1 MDKNREKIGIVNFP
15 GGTNFTPL
23 SNLIMI
29 ISSLSDHV
37 SIILGK
43 AESRIQKIK
52 YPTIDYY
59 LVDMPVRPGLI
70 ARLVTYGIIQLKI
83 SYHIVRTGKMVDSW
97 IFFIGGDTLVVPA
110 ITARLLKKKV
120 IILVAGSSIA
130 ALKSKKDPLFHG
142 LRLLRFITC
151 SLADKIIV
159 YADCLVGEY
168 CLGRWQNKISIAHEH
183 VVDFDTFTMNK
194 AYSSRD
200 LIIGYIGRFGEE
212 KGILNFT
219 AALSGLL
226 TQCEN
231 LTVMIGG
238 DGLLKAEI
246 EQSLLREHLTGR
258 VTLMGWI
265 SHDDLPQY
273 LNQMRLLVLPSYT
286 EGLPNVMIESMACG
300 TPVLATPVGVI
311 PDIIEDGRTGFIMED
326 NSPECIVKNVIRVL
340 NSPVLES
347 VALEG
352 KRVIEENFTVEEA
365 LHGWRM
371 VLLR

>member
-1 MDKNREKIGIVNFP
+1 MEKSRERIGMVNFP

-29 ISSLSDHV
+29 ISSLSDQV
-37 SIILGK
+37 SVILGR

-52 YPTIDYY
+52 YPAIDYY
-59 LVDMPVRPGLI
+59 PVDMPAWSGLF

-83 SYHIVRTGKMVDSW
+83 AYQIIRIGKKVDTW
-97 IFFIGGDTLVVPA
+97 IFFIGGDTLVAPV
-110 ITARLLKKKV
+110 IVARLLRKKV

-142 LRLLRFITC
+142 LRVLRFITC
-151 SLADKIIV
+151 TLADKIIV
-159 YADCLVGEY
+159 YADCLVGDY
-168 CLGRWQNKISIAHEH
+168 CLGRWRNKISIAHEH
-183 VVDFDTFTMNK
+183 VVDFDMFTMNT
-194 AYSSRD
+194 AYASRD
-200 LIIGYIGRFGEE
+200 PVIGYIGRFGEE
-212 KGILNFT
+212 KGILNFI
-219 AALSGLL
+219 AALPGLL

-231 LTVMIGG
+231 LSVMIGG
-238 DGLLKAEI
+238 DGPLKAEI
-246 EQSLLREHLTGR
+246 EQSLLKEHHAGR

-265 SHDDLPQY
+265 PHDDLPHY

-311 PDIIEDGRTGFIMED
+311 PDIIDDGRTGFIMED

-340 NSPVLES
+340 HSPVQEN

-352 KRVIEENFTVEEA
+352 KRVIEENFTVEET
-365 LHGWRM
+365 LRGWRT
-371 VLLR
+371 VLFQ

>member
-1 MDKNREKIGIVNFP
+1 MEKDRDRIGIVNFP

-23 SNLIMI
+23 SNLITV
-29 ISSLSDHV
+29 ISGLSDHV
-37 SIILGK
+37 SIILGR
-43 AESRIQKIK
+43 AESCVQKTK
-52 YPTIDYY
+52 YPTVEYCP
-59 LVDMPVRPGLI
+59 VDMPVRSGLI

-83 SYHIVRTGKMVDSW
+83 SYHIFRIGKRVDSW
-97 IFFIGGDTLVVPA
+97 IFFIGGDTLVVPVIA
-110 ITARLLKKKV
+110 ARLLGKRV

-130 ALKSKKDPLFHG
+130 ALKSKNDPLYHG

-151 SLADKIIV
+151 TLADKIIV
-159 YADCLVGEY
+159 YADCLVREY
-168 CLGRWQNKISIAHEH
+168 SLGRWRSKISIAHEH
-183 VVDFDTFTMNK
+183 VVDFDMFAMNK
-194 AYSSRD
+194 PYPSRD
-200 LIIGYIGRFGEE
+200 LIVGYVGRFGEE
-212 KGILNFT
+212 KGILNFI

-238 DGLLKAEI
+238 DGPLKAGIERSLLK
-246 EQSLLREHLTGR
+246 EHLAGR

-265 SHDDLPQY
+265 SHDDLPHY

-326 NSPECIVKNVIRVL
+326 NSPECIVKNVLRVL
-340 NSPVLES
+340 NSPMLER
-347 VALEG
+347 VALGG
-352 KRVIEENFTVEEA
+352 KRVIEENFTVERT
-365 LHGWRM
+365 LRGWKK
-371 VLLR
+371 VLFR